1 MTVGRILNR
10 PIGVFGAIMGRVIR
24 YSDKG
29 SLRGIRSLVSVPLT
43 DTDLPD
49 SIIDNSVFVRSA
61 ELETYKFLNIADDN
75 AYYTKTGLTAYQDNE
90 VRDKFPK
97 IFQYKSLWMAS
108 TRYSQNDIVY
118 YIDTSVTPNTQA
130 LYLAKQTFTSGA
142 TFETNNWDQ
151 IQVNFEGSWAANK
164 AYAKEDVVHYTDI
177 SVMPNTHYIY
187 YANSSF
193 SSITAFN
200 SSNWVRIQSIMQTE
214 AQRLSEERIKL
225 AVQYL
230 AAIKLIPALPQI
242 LEEQILR
249 ERVRYQ
255 EINWEKRIEL
265 YEQEVS
271 NALEEETDAHIFADG
286 TAVYGEVTQYL
297 AL

>member
-1 MTVGRILNR
+1 
-10 PIGVFGAIMGRVIR
+10 MGRVIR

-49 SIIDNSVFVRSA
+49 NIIDSSVFVRSA
-61 ELETYKFLNIADDN
+61 ELETYKILNIADDA
-75 AYYTKTGLTAYQDNE
+75 AYYAKTGLGAYANNE

-97 IFQYKSLWMAS
+97 TIQYENMWMAS

-118 YIDTSVTPNTQA
+118 AESDPVTTPPTYN

-142 TFETNNWDQ
+142 TFSSDNWDQ
-151 IQVNFEGSWAANK
+151 IQVNFEGLWTALTN
-164 AYAKEDVVHYTDI
+164 YGTEDVV
-177 SVMPNTHYIY
+177 SQSGNLY
-187 YANSSF
+187 YRTIGGMSGGTFMSG
-193 SSITAFN
+193 
-200 SSNWVRIQSIMQTE
+200 NWTPIADIMQSQE
-214 AQRLSEERIKL
+214 QRLSEERIKL

-255 EINWEKRIEL
+255 EIDWEKRIEL
-265 YEQEVS
+265 YEDEVS
-271 NALEEETDAHIFADG
+271 NALEEETDSVIFADG